1 MSFFLN
7 KIRLWLRNKIYCQ
20 PGNEINISG
29 RVRVRRCK
37 ISLKGHGC
45 SLTLHPDVNLRGVN
59 IEIDGINCHINIGAN
74 TVVGE
79 NTYLSCRERDIS
91 LTIGDYCMFSRNV
104 KVMTS
109 DGHDIIRSGERMN
122 YAKNI
127 TIGNKV
133 WLADGVVF
141 LKGGDIGDGCDI
153 GINSVV
159 TNKVQGNT
167 VAVGC
172 PAREVS
178 KNVSWR
184 KELTY

>member
-1 MSFFLN
+1 
-7 KIRLWLRNKIYCQ
+7 
-20 PGNEINISG
+20 
-29 RVRVRRCK
+29 
-37 ISLKGHGC
+37 
-45 SLTLHPDVNLRGVN
+45 
-59 IEIDGINCHINIGAN
+59 
-74 TVVGE
+74 
-79 NTYLSCRERDIS
+79 
-91 LTIGDYCMFSRNV
+91 
-104 KVMTS
+104 MTS

-133 WLADGVVF
+133 WLADGVVV
-141 LKGGDIGDGCDI
+141 LKGGDIGDGCVI